1 MGADKISKDD
11 IVNDVIR
18 LYPTTIGVF
27 NEFQIDSCCGG
38 AASIEDSALRDKASP
53 EKLLARLNEVAG
65 AAG

>member
-1 MGADKISKDD
+1 MGTDKISKDD

-27 NEFQIDSCCGG
+27 NEFKIDSCCGG
-38 AASIEDSALRDKASP
+38 AASIEDSALRDKANP

-65 AAG
+65 ATG